1 MKIEVE
7 IEDTLLAKAEAA
19 VDMPSRSELVSEA
32 LRSLI
37 HRQASRELILL
48 GGSDPNATAAPRRR
62 FF

>member
-7 IEDTLLAKAEAA
+7 IEDALLAKAEAA

-32 LRSLI
+32 LRSLL
-37 HRQASRELILL
+37 HCQASRELIAL
-48 GGSDPNATAAPRRR
+48 GGSYPNATAVPRRR